1 MAKNLDKPLRVALAG
16 LGTVGGGLVELL
28 EKNAALVRRR
38 TGRSIELRKVLV
50 RDVNK
55 PRAVALPEGCKLTA
69 DASELVE
76 DPDIDVLVE
85 LMGGIDAPL
94 ALVTKALKNGRHVVT
109 ANKALLAVEG
119 AELMRLAEK
128 KNLIL
133 RYEASVAGAVPIIEA
148 LRGPLAGNRISSVL
162 GILNGTSNYILS
174 EMTTKGVDFDHAL
187 KQAQELGYAEANPTL
202 DVDGQDAAHKLTLLI
217 RLAFGVDYPFS
228 ALPVQGI
235 RGMSPQDIAMARA
248 FGYRVKLVAQVNR
261 VNMDES
267 DDGPIRLEAGVFPAL
282 VPQTYLLARVGGVYN
297 AVRVNSESSG
307 SLFFHGRGAGA
318 LPTASVVLGDLMA
331 VARGE
336 QPNNTGFASW
346 NIPRAAIVPPEESVS
361 KYYVRTMVPDAP
373 GVLRDL
379 AGCMAA
385 EGISIAQVIQKRDME
400 DVECGAEVVPLVFM
414 THESSARAMQR
425 ALQHALDKGLL
436 HSPAVY
442 YRVL

>member
-1 MAKNLDKPLRVALAG
+1 MNIALLG
-16 LGTVGGGLVELL
+16 FGTVGSHFYKLCEGRTDLHVAAVLSRRPRPELTCTVTADYD
-28 EKNAALVRRR
+28 E
-38 TGRSIELRKVLV
+38 IV
-50 RDVNK
+50 RDPSIDIV
-55 PRAVALPEGCKLTA
+55 
-69 DASELVE
+69 VE
-76 DPDIDVLVE
+76 V
-85 LMGGIDAPL
+85 MGGIEPAYSYL
-94 ALVTKALKNGRHVVT
+94 CAAMRAGKHVVT
-109 ANKALLAVEG
+109 ANKQLMCAHFEELTSLAKEKGVALRCTAAAGGGIPWLTSLSRASELDEIKAVE
-119 AELMRLAEK
+119 
-128 KNLIL
+128 
-133 RYEASVAGAVPIIEA
+133 
-148 LRGPLAGNRISSVL
+148 
-162 GILNGTSNYILS
+162 GILNGTTNYMLS
-174 EMTTKGVDFDHAL
+174 AMTNSGADYAPAL
-187 KQAQELGYAEANPTL
+187 RKAQELGYAEANPTL
-202 DVDGQDAAHKLTLLI
+202 DIDGQDAAHKLTLLI
-217 RLAFGVDYPFS
+217 RLAFGVDYPFTV
-228 ALPVQGI
+228 LPVQGI
-235 RGMSPQDIAMARA
+235 RGMAPQDIAMARV

-261 VNMDES
+261 VNMDEP

-297 AVRVNSESSG
+297 AVRVESESSG

-336 QPNNTGFASW
+336 LPNNTGFAGGD
-346 NIPRAAIVPPEESVS
+346 IPRASIVPPSESVS

-400 DVECGAEVVPLVFM
+400 DVEFGEEVVPLVFM
-414 THESSARAMQR
+414 THEASARAMRQ